1 MEEAMMIIK
10 AIDTYLETRPR
21 DERPI
26 RCFHPSSLYSPPR
39 ELYWHY
45 LEGDTQEFD
54 SRTLRI
60 FDNGHHVH
68 QRLQGYLKE
77 AGILLESEVPVASEE
92 YEIRGHTDGIIKING
107 MEGLLEIK
115 SMNARNFH
123 SAYEPKPDH
132 LIQVNVYMFCAGI
145 PRACLLYECK
155 DDQRL
160 KEFFVKQDPE
170 ILNPV
175 LAKIRYVQE
184 CLRKGVEPS

>member
-1 MEEAMMIIK
+1 MIIK
-10 AIDTYLETRPR
+10 AIDTYLEERSR

-26 RCFHPSSLYSPPR
+26 RCFHPSSLHRSPR

-54 SRTLRI
+54 ARTLRI
-60 FDNGHHVH
+60 FDNGHSVH
-68 QRLQGYLKE
+68 ERLQGYLDK

-123 SAYEPKPDH
+123 SAHEPKPDH
-132 LIQVNVYMFCAGI
+132 LIQVNVYMFCTSI

-155 DDQRL
+155 DDQNL

-175 LAKIRYVQE
+175 LEKIRYVQE
-184 CLRKGVEPS
+184 CLRKGDEPS